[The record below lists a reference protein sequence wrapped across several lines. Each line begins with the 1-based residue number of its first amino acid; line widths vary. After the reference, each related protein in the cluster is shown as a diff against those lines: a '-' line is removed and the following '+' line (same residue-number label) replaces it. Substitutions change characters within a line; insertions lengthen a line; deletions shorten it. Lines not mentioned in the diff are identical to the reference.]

1 MKKFENYE
9 LLMYLDPVIML
20 ILRAIID
27 YLPAQE
33 TTKMVTGTI
42 LALLSVAVLYYFEK
56 KFTLK
61 YSTKK
66 TEIAI
71 LSSFIFLYATILIQ
85 CRKYLDSRNVAYMPS
100 VFFQLLSVSPLLII
114 SYFLFRRIKSAN

>member
-1 MKKFENYE
+1 MKKFEIYE

-27 YLPAQE
+27 YLQAQE
-33 TTKMVTGTI
+33 KTKMVTGTI

-66 TEIAI
+66 TKIAI

-85 CRKYLDSRNVAYMPS
+85 CRTYLDSRNVSYIPS
-100 VFFQLLSVSPLLII
+100 VSL
-114 SYFLFRRIKSAN
+114 